1 MRKFV
6 SIISLMFCVI
16 IVVVAQNPR
25 EEFIKASK
33 EKYNTYKKEQE
44 EAYKRFTDKQ
54 NEEYANFIEESWQ
67 LYEDFKKQESP
78 FSEPKF
84 KEAPIAPN
92 ADKIDLSMF
101 RDMKDAVV
109 DFVVKIFSSSS
120 KNKNSAGK
128 KESMTPNS
136 RVQSSQQKDSIAP
149 KEQSL
154 PASEVKLA
162 EEKDGVAPKE
172 QSLPASEVKLA
183 EEKDGVAPKEQSL
196 PASEVKLAEE
206 KDGVAP
212 KEQSLPASEVKLA
225 EEKDGVAPKEQSL
238 PASEVK
244 LAEEKDGVAPKDQ
257 SLLAS
262 DMRSSG
268 VEIDF
273 YGEKLFFN
281 FDDKLKIKTSGLSES
296 DVASYF
302 STISKLSKETSAL
315 WSEIMEVSDKFGL
328 NDWGNFLLLQKISE
342 QCFQDINDRV
352 LFCFYMLRNEGLCK
366 VKVAR
371 GRVSNNLV
379 LMMAL
384 DNSKDV
390 YKYGYFVFAEADTK
404 VKYYLVYGAGREE
417 KSVYTYAENKQDI
430 QLAQVKLDFDKT
442 LSIGSCDRVRELNVR
457 KLDKTISLPFNSSN
471 IAYLNDVPQTSF
483 PVYFVSSLPLETQDV
498 LTSYFGNLKNEY
510 SVVEATGILLNFV
523 QMSFN
528 YKTDG
533 DQFGYEKYFYPEESL
548 AYPYCDC
555 EDRSALFGWLVRTY
569 LGLPVIGLQYP
580 GHLATAVCFGSDV
593 TITGTAFTY
602 GGKKYYVC
610 DPTYLGASI
619 GMAMPEFKSV
629 VPKVIKLKNL

>member
-1 MRKFV
+1 M
-6 SIISLMFCVI
+6 
-16 IVVVAQNPR
+16 
-25 EEFIKASK
+25 
-33 EKYNTYKKEQE
+33 
-44 EAYKRFTDKQ
+44 
-54 NEEYANFIEESWQ
+54 
-67 LYEDFKKQESP
+67 
-78 FSEPKF
+78 
-84 KEAPIAPN
+84 
-92 ADKIDLSMF
+92 
-101 RDMKDAVV
+101 
-109 DFVVKIFSSSS
+109 
-120 KNKNSAGK
+120 
-128 KESMTPNS
+128 
-136 RVQSSQQKDSIAP
+136 
-149 KEQSL
+149 
-154 PASEVKLA
+154 A
-162 EEKDGVAPKE
+162 EEKDGVVPND
-172 QSLPASEVKLA
+172 QSLLVSDSKTQSSEKG
-183 EEKDGVAPKEQSL
+183 DGIDSNAQT
-196 PASEVKLAEE
+196 
-206 KDGVAP
+206 
-212 KEQSLPASEVKLA
+212 
-225 EEKDGVAPKEQSL
+225 
-238 PASEVK
+238 
-244 LAEEKDGVAPKDQ
+244 
-257 SLLAS
+257 LLAS

-315 WSEIMEVSDKFGL
+315 WGEIIEVSDKFGL

-483 PVYFVSSLPLETQDV
+483 PIYFVSSLPLETQDV

>member
-33 EKYNTYKKEQE
+33 EKYNAYKKEQE

-109 DFVVKIFSSSS
+109 DFVVEIFSPSS

-136 RVQSSQQKDSIAP
+136 RVQSSQQKDS
-149 KEQSL
+149 
-154 PASEVKLA
+154 
-162 EEKDGVAPKE
+162 VAPKE

-183 EEKDGVAPKEQSL
+183 EEKDGVAPNDQSL
-196 PASEVKLAEE
+196 LVSDSKTQSSEKG
-206 KDGVAP
+206 DGIDSNA
-212 KEQSLPASEVKLA
+212 QT
-225 EEKDGVAPKEQSL
+225 
-238 PASEVK
+238 
-244 LAEEKDGVAPKDQ
+244 
-257 SLLAS
+257 LLAS

-528 YKTDG
+528 YKTDD

>member
-136 RVQSSQQKDSIAP
+136 RVQSSQQKDSI
-149 KEQSL
+149 
-154 PASEVKLA
+154 
-162 EEKDGVAPKE
+162 
-172 QSLPASEVKLA
+172 
-183 EEKDGVAPKEQSL
+183 
-196 PASEVKLAEE
+196 
-206 KDGVAP
+206 
-212 KEQSLPASEVKLA
+212 
-225 EEKDGVAPKEQSL
+225 APKEQSL